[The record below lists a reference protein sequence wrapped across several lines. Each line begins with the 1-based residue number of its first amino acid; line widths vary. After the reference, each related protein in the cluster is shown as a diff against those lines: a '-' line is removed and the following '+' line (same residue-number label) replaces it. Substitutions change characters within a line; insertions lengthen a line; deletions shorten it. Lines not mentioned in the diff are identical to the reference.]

1 MSIVSPQS
9 SATCRSRRRDA
20 SPLCLHALDE
30 LAADRLHLVDAESAL
45 LTGSLT
51 RTEAES
57 TPERPGPRYTVLGKT
72 TDLRTEVV
80 VVCRF
85 EPADQLLIITCYEPK
100 NR

>member
-1 MSIVSPQS
+1 MAVPLIERICEAV
-9 SATCRSRRRDA
+9 RDGRHRF
-20 SPLCLHALDE
+20 SQHALDE

-45 LTGSLT
+45 LTGGLT

-57 TPERPGPRYTVLGKT
+57 TPERPGPRYTVLGKA

>member
-1 MSIVSPQS
+1 MAVPLIERICEAV
-9 SATCRSRRRDA
+9 RDGRHRFNQ
-20 SPLCLHALDE
+20 HALDE

-57 TPERPGPRYTVLGKT
+57 TPERPGPRYTVLGKA

>member
-1 MSIVSPQS
+1 MAVPLIERICEAV
-9 SATCRSRRRDA
+9 RDGRHRF
-20 SPLCLHALDE
+20 SQHALDE

-57 TPERPGPRYTVLGKT
+57 TPERPGPRYTVLGKA